1 MARGNQRDK
10 AREKNQK
17 EMAGKL
23 SGTEFAKEKENVAS
37 IMRAKQA
44 AGNVTSQSRLYT
56 IVTFLSGSQEGGGR
70 RCEEVMSMG
79 SKLLDRMSRDRR
91 PFTRIALESEKQT
104 G

>member
-17 EMAGKL
+17 EMAGKKAKNTL

-44 AGNVTSQSRLYT
+44 AAEAKRVA
-56 IVTFLSGSQEGGGR
+56 EGAA
-70 RCEEVMSMG
+70 
-79 SKLLDRMSRDRR
+79 K
-91 PFTRIALESEKQT
+91 K
-104 G
+104 